1 MLSDSIF
8 PGSFGICLHSWTFT
22 RTLCSANEEMQERA
36 VVLQQFEKHLGSGI
50 ICRALM
56 TCLHIQHWRTKVI
69 NSDDVISKH
78 MDYKQKN

>member
-36 VVLQQFEKHLGSGI
+36 VVLQQFEKH
-50 ICRALM
+50 CRALM

-69 NSDDVISKH
+69 NSDGVINKH